1 MYVCMYV
8 YQCGD
13 QRRRYR
19 SDQKWRTQEPGS
31 NEFVSALAAGIKAKL
46 IVEVT
51 TGVSPSTIALAAAA
65 RQTGGRLVCI
75 LPEPVLAESKRV
87 IKDSG
92 LKDLVEFKTGEPSE
106 LLPSY
111 NNIDFSMVDCKNDD
125 YPRLL
130 NMLDVNPKRS
140 MVVANNLV
148 GDRKGLEGHVGGMR
162 SKSSAGGGIAV
173 RSMKNRIGK
182 GMEVTVI
189 GKSITSSK
197 SRNSNEIEMR
207 DWGVGGGGGKLVL
220 CPPPNSRGSVKKNTS
235 TAARKSKWLVKVD
248 EESGE
253 EHIFR
258 VRS

>member
-1 MYVCMYV
+1 MYV

-92 LKDLVEFKTGEPSE
+92 LKDLVEFRTGEPSE

-140 MVVANNLV
+140 MVVANNLM
-148 GDRKGLEGHVGGMR
+148 GDRKGLEGHVRGMK
-162 SKSSAGGGIAV
+162 SKSSAV

-189 GKSITSSK
+189 GRSITCSK
-197 SRNSNEIEMR
+197 SRNSNEIELR
-207 DWGVGGGGGKLVL
+207 DWVGGGGGGKLVL
-220 CPPPNSRGSVKKNTS
+220 CPPNSSGSVKKNTS